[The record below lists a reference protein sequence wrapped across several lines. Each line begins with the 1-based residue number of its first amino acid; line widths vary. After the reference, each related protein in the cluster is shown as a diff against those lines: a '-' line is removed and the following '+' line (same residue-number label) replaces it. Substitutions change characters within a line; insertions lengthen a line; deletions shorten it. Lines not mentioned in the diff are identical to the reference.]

1 MSTGIINNTIAGMK
15 PKKGIESST
24 SIEST
29 QTVTASSCSDTNEIK
44 QRPLGGSNDDDDD
57 DDESITESPRRKK
70 IKPMTEDDEAS
81 VEDDENEND
90 SNDENSVDSTADPKD
105 NENNNSGS
113 DDNEH
118 EDDDNDSE
126 NSDDNNNESDD
137 NEEEE
142 DEFHAIDRNND
153 SDRED
158 DEDDDDN
165 LLELLRR
172 AAAAQGI
179 PFELLVRQA
188 IETHGADDDE
198 DESREYPFGTKLP
211 TSLDEIANFIL
222 SDKCRNIL
230 VLAGAGMSV
239 SAGTYIYKYSKGMAT
254 FERIAI
260 LLDRIL

>member
-24 SIEST
+24 SLGST
-29 QTVTASSCSDTNEIK
+29 QTVTASSCSDTSETK
-44 QRPLGGSNDDDDD
+44 QRPLGGSNNNNNN

-70 IKPMTEDDEAS
+70 IKPMTDEFNDDEAS

-90 SNDENSVDSTADPKD
+90 DANNDDSTGDPED
-105 NENNNSGS
+105 NENNSGS

-118 EDDDNDSE
+118 EDDDNESE
-126 NSDDNNNESDD
+126 NPDDDNNESDG
-137 NEEEE
+137 NEED
-142 DEFHAIDRNND
+142 DEFHADERNND

-172 AAAAQGI
+172 AAEAQGI

-188 IETHGADDDE
+188 IETHGGDDDE
-198 DESREYPFGTKLP
+198 DEPREYPFGTKLP

-239 SAGTYIYKYSKGMAT
+239 SAGTYTIFKSKR
-254 FERIAI
+254 E
-260 LLDRIL
+260 